1 VEESDDEVYSL
12 EDEDRLASSP
22 SSPLPQFYK
31 GQTSH
36 EVGQSG
42 LGAMYPYSYTVVPVL
57 RQNG

>member
-31 GQTSH
+31 GQSSH
-36 EVGQSG
+36 EVSQVSE
-42 LGAMYPYSYTVVPVL
+42 LCIH
-57 RQNG
+57 